1 MLLNEIGAIT
11 VMVTWCHYTVQKL
24 CKYVLWWLE
33 YSGMVRVITHKCT
46 VWWWW
51 LDCYVAANH
60 WAQSVTLGKR
70 IWLLGV
76 ITKSVVRKPNIAT
89 HAKSV
94 VFYIVLQHCITTCFV
109 ISHHSKPTNRFT
121 SFVILSTQEWTSMTL
136 NSLDVQSWPE
146 MSCYHIHPEPPLNY
160 WTLNWPFTKV
170 YPGQYWL
177 QSFSIKI
184 LSQGNNG
191 PIPQYP
197 QLLLLLNSVGLSRI
211 TTSSRATEILDL
223 GKAGVHCAIHL
234 SRGERIREGPRDLQV
249 LVRNCRWWCWTG
261 WQKTKIK
268 TRPTLPN
275 TKDYDSYIP
284 LDSKHFD
291 IFMKHL

>member
-1 MLLNEIGAIT
+1 MNIYDYA
-11 VMVTWCHYTVQKL
+11 VKWDWCHYSYVTWCHYTVQKL

-136 NSLDVQSWPE
+136 NSLDVQSCQKWVVTIFIQNPHWTIELWIDHSQRFTQANTGYNPFQSKSYPKGIMGQFLSIPSYCCFSIQLAPE
-146 MSCYHIHPEPPLNY
+146 SQLPVEQRRY
-160 WTLNWPFTKV
+160 WTSAKLGSIVPFTLVVVKEFV
-170 YPGQYWL
+170 RD
-177 QSFSIKI
+177 
-184 LSQGNNG
+184 QGT
-191 PIPQYP
+191 Y
-197 QLLLLLNSVGLSRI
+197 
-211 TTSSRATEILDL
+211 
-223 GKAGVHCAIHL
+223 K
-234 SRGERIREGPRDLQV
+234 
-249 LVRNCRWWCWTG
+249 
-261 WQKTKIK
+261 
-268 TRPTLPN
+268 
-275 TKDYDSYIP
+275 
-284 LDSKHFD
+284 F
-291 IFMKHL
+291 

>member
-1 MLLNEIGAIT
+1 MPNLL
-11 VMVTWCHYTVQKL
+11 
-24 CKYVLWWLE
+24 
-33 YSGMVRVITHKCT
+33 YS
-46 VWWWW
+46 
-51 LDCYVAANH
+51 
-60 WAQSVTLGKR
+60 
-70 IWLLGV
+70 
-76 ITKSVVRKPNIAT
+76 
-89 HAKSV
+89 
-94 VFYIVLQHCITTCFV
+94 
-109 ISHHSKPTNRFT
+109 T
-121 SFVILSTQEWTSMTL
+121 SFYNLALQLVLSFHIIASRQTVLHHLSFYRLRVDLHDFEQFGCPVL
-136 NSLDVQSWPE
+136 PE
-146 MSCYHIHPEPPLNY
+146 MSCYHIQQEPPLNY

-211 TTSSRATEILDL
+211 TTSRATEILDL

-249 LVRNCRWWCWTG
+249 LVRNCLWWCWTG

>member
-1 MLLNEIGAIT
+1 M
-11 VMVTWCHYTVQKL
+11 
-24 CKYVLWWLE
+24 
-33 YSGMVRVITHKCT
+33 
-46 VWWWW
+46 
-51 LDCYVAANH
+51 AANY

-136 NSLDVQSWPE
+136 NSLDVQSCQKWVVTIFIQNP
-146 MSCYHIHPEPPLNY
+146 H
-160 WTLNWPFTKV
+160 WTIELWIDHSPRFTQANTGYNPFQSKS
-170 YPGQYWL
+170 YPKGIMGQFLSIPSYGC
-177 QSFSIKI
+177 FSIQ
-184 LSQGNNG
+184 LA
-191 PIPQYP
+191 YP
-197 QLLLLLNSVGLSRI
+197 EYSRI

-261 WQKTKIK
+261 WHKNKNKNKT
-268 TRPTLPN
+268 N
-275 TKDYDSYIP
+275 ATKHERLWKLYTFGFQTFW
-284 LDSKHFD
+284 HFHEAFVELVVELVEPSFKKCAHYWRSASQ
-291 IFMKHL
+291 ICLL